1 MSMNDLPT
9 FGGAFLE
16 HHSPLGDIVVRFAF
30 VSENRVLSEGDDSG
44 MAFGED
50 PARIDGDNI
59 HRFANNITTGDH
71 VNHCTWA
78 GGVAR
83 RTDKEGVVIH
93 PEFFAEVTPLCL
105 GLILW
110 GDGDVEPV
118 LCVK

>member
-9 FGGAFLE
+9 VGGAFLE

-59 HRFANNITTGDH
+59 LRFGHNVTVRDH
-71 VNHCTWA
+71 VNYGAWA

-83 RTDKEGVVIH
+83 GTDKEGIVIH
-93 PEFFAEVTPLCL
+93 PEFFAEMTPLGL
-105 GLILW
+105 GLILR